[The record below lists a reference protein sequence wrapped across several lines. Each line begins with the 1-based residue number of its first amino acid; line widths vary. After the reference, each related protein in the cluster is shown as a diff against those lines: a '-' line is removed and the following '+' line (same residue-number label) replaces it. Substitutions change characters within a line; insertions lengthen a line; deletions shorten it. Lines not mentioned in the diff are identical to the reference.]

1 MKTCWEGGYEL
12 STFNSQRSTFNF
24 KSESQHFWL
33 GYEEVLGGWRYWRR
47 VWVDGEN
54 NRRQQMKAT
63 EGPRATVQKQ
73 LAMAVIVEFY
83 GFEHNPWTWEQAQ
96 EAVRRQPD
104 RRLFLRNPRELREDT
119 EAKMMYPNM
128 EF

>member
-1 MKTCWEGGYEL
+1 MKT
-12 STFNSQRSTFNF
+12 
-24 KSESQHFWL
+24 
-33 GYEEVLGGWRYWRR
+33 
-47 VWVDGEN
+47 
-54 NRRQQMKAT
+54 T
-63 EGPRATVQKQ
+63 EGQRAAVQKQ

-104 RRLFLRNPRELREDT
+104 RRLFLRNPRELKEDT
-119 EAKMMYPNM
+119 EAKMRYPNM